1 MSGRRAGRFDR
12 LVMIVLR
19 SSGARDGGGHPTDS
33 YADREPAI
41 YAERTDV
48 SDGERMRGDGVAA
61 TLRARF
67 MVRTED
73 AEGVSAL
80 DRIRDL
86 DADETFDVV
95 GVKRIGF
102 DYLEITAGAQA
113 DG

>member
-1 MSGRRAGRFDR
+1 MSGQRAGRLDR
-12 LVMIVLR
+12 LVMIVSR
-19 SSGARDGGGHPTDS
+19 SSGARDASGAPTYS

-41 YAERTDV
+41 YAMRTDV

-67 MVRTED
+67 KVRAED

-80 DRIRDL
+80 DRIRDI

-95 GVKRIGF
+95 GWKRLDF
-102 DYLEITAGAQA
+102 DFLEITAGMQA